1 MLNYKFNKK
10 DRYIC
15 ACTYGQDSMALLDMM
30 QKEGVKPIVCSIN
43 YHKFSDSDS
52 DIKSL
57 GDYCRQKGLIF
68 ECLDV
73 DKLPENLKLQ
83 EDENFKDWA
92 RRVRYDFFKEV
103 YEKYGASALFL
114 AHQQDDLIETYL
126 LRKERKGS
134 AAKHGLSPVS
144 TIQGMMVVRPL
155 LNYSK
160 EDLHDY
166 CMENHVPFNVSVEAD
181 LNESIRSN
189 LRRDVISK
197 MSEIDRD
204 NIIEE
209 MRLANDDRFRLV
221 ESVAHK
227 INREAEEEE
236 LDIRALIALSKDAF
250 ASALV
255 AFVQKAPEPINL
267 TESDIANIRRLC
279 LAPQSNMSL
288 KLTEGIYLI
297 KDYDVITMGHNLN
310 ELPYTYHLDAPGKL
324 STPEFDLDF
333 SMGAEDR
340 HITADD
346 YPITIRTA
354 LPYDGYLV
362 HGYMEPV
369 RRLFS
374 DWKMPVDLRSYWPI
388 FINKDGKI
396 IYVPRY
402 RMKFREYHTSILNIH
417 VKDEYR

>member
-10 DRYIC
+10 DRYVC

-30 QKEGVKPIVCSIN
+30 QKEGVKPIVCAIN
-43 YHKFSDSDS
+43 YHKFSNSDS
-52 DIKSL
+52 DMAKL
-57 GDYCRQKGLIF
+57 AEYCRERHLIF
-68 ECLDV
+68 ECLDTNN
-73 DKLPENLKLQ
+73 LPEMQKLQ
-83 EDENFKDWA
+83 EDENWKDWA
-92 RRVRYDFFKEV
+92 RKVRYGFFKEV

-126 LRKERKGS
+126 LRKQRQGS

-144 TIQGMMVVRPL
+144 TIEGMMVVRPL

-166 CMENHVPFNVSVEAD
+166 VVENHVPFNVSVEAD
-181 LNESIRSN
+181 MDESVRST

-197 MSEIDRD
+197 MSEIERD
-204 NIIEE
+204 QIIEE
-209 MRLANDDRFRLV
+209 MKAANDQKFGLER
-221 ESVAHK
+221 SVATK
-227 INREAEEEE
+227 INRETTEEE

-255 AFVQKAPEPINL
+255 AFVQNAPEPINL
-267 TESDIANIRRLC
+267 TEADIANIRRLC
-279 LAPQSNMSL
+279 LAPQPNMSI

-297 KDYDVITMGHNLN
+297 KEYDVITMGHNLYDV
-310 ELPYTYHLDAPGKL
+310 PYTYTLDAPGKL

-346 YPITIRTA
+346 YPLTIRTA
-354 LPYDGYLV
+354 MPYDGYLV
-362 HGYMEPV
+362 HGYVEPV

-374 DWKMPVDLRSYWPI
+374 DWKMPVDLRALWPI

-402 RMKFREYHTSILNIH
+402 RMKFREYHTSVLNIH